1 MQKRYMT
8 TSEVADTLRVS
19 TDTVLRLIERGELA
33 ALRVSERIYRIPV
46 PAFDRYERGVVARR
60 GVVHRD
66 VLDVEDYGATENL
79 QEDAPGDLVQG
90 SRA

>member
-46 PAFDRYERGVVARR
+46 PAFERYEQGVVARR
-60 GVVHRD
+60 GVVHRG
-66 VLDVEDYGATENL
+66 VSDVEEYGARQRSNM
-79 QEDAPGDLVQG
+79 P
-90 SRA
+90 R

>member
-46 PAFDRYERGVVARR
+46 PAFERYESGLVARR
-60 GVVHRD
+60 RVVQRD
-66 VLDVEDYGATENL
+66 VSDVEDYGATENV
-79 QEDAPGDLVQG
+79 QEDAQG
-90 SRA
+90 ELIQSPRA